1 MRWTVGLKRS
11 RSDEGLTCPEK
22 RIPIAHGQCHVRVLG
37 GSLWFQAMRVNEEDV
52 ASRGSD
58 QDKWYVSY
66 CLAHG

>member
-1 MRWTVGLKRS
+1 MRWSVGLKRS
-11 RSDEGLTCPEK
+11 RREERLTRPEK
-22 RIPIAHGQCHVRVLG
+22 RIPIAYGQRHVRVLG
-37 GSLWFQAMRVNEEDV
+37 GSLWFHAMRVNEEDV